1 MMLDFFSN
9 LIAPLIDTYL
19 VTLSTIEQICGKN
32 LILKERKLIKEVHV
46 CIKKLYSMQVVS
58 DLVSCL

>member
-9 LIAPLIDTYL
+9 LIAPLIDTYM

-46 CIKKLYSMQVVS
+46 CIKRLYSMQVVT
-58 DLVSCL
+58 DLHSCL

>member
-1 MMLDFFSN
+1 MLDFFSN
-9 LIAPLIDTYL
+9 LIAPLIDTYM

-46 CIKKLYSMQVVS
+46 CIKRLYSMQVVT
-58 DLVSCL
+58 DLHSCL

>member
-19 VTLSTIEQICGKN
+19 VTLSTIEHICGKN

-46 CIKKLYSMQVVS
+46 CIKRLYSMQVVS
-58 DLVSCL
+58 DLHSCL